1 MAAALRNSRSAGTG
15 ARPGNTWPSALAILL
30 VLAVTADAAYLLYEE
45 WPHFSNPDLGTLFIA
60 GAIASLALCGPY
72 SLLSRQ
78 RYQSLAMALLAL
90 ACVGGAHALLWSG
103 RLDYRAPCEAGQYE
117 CARKGLNRTMTPYR

>member
-1 MAAALRNSRSAGTG
+1 MSKGRSTG
-15 ARPGNTWPSALAILL
+15 AGATPGTTWPSALAILL

-45 WPHFSNPDLGTLFIA
+45 WAHFSNPDLGTLFIA
-60 GAIASLALCGPY
+60 AAVTSLALCGPY
-72 SLLSRQ
+72 SLLTRQ
-78 RYQSLAMALLAL
+78 PYQSLAMALLAL
-90 ACVGGAHALLWSG
+90 ACVGGAHALLYSG